1 MRRPD
6 EPVAIVGTG
15 TTRFARV
22 LPDIDQIGIMVQ
34 ASIRAIR
41 DAGLTTSDIDG
52 IVAYGGSI
60 DDRLEIQISE
70 HLGLYD
76 TPVYASIDAGGG
88 GSGHHVEF
96 ARNALLAGRAKYVL
110 CVQGFKESAWGAP
123 SAAGA
128 NVTDMAGAS
137 GADGPTAHFINT
149 ERPYGGTLAA
159 HYGAIAARHMHLFG
173 TTEEQIAGVAHAIRS
188 NAALN
193 PAAIYRDAP
202 SIDEILASPMVST
215 PLTKL
220 MCCLINDGGAA
231 FVMTTAERARDLPR
245 RPVYVLGTGTGALG
259 YSPNVL
265 AKGDNGFD
273 LVHTAGK
280 IAAQD
285 AFGEA
290 GLTPQD
296 VDLVTCCDNFAIT
309 PLIALEDYGFCAK
322 GEGGAFVG
330 DGSRLK
336 VGGELPLNTH
346 GGWLACS
353 HAGIFHTT
361 LVEAVRQ
368 LQGVCEERQVAGA
381 RVALHGASGGS
392 LNTHSCVV
400 LTNEAP

>member
-1 MRRPD
+1 MGLSD
-6 EPVAIVGTG
+6 EPIAIVGTG

-22 LPDIDQIGIMVQ
+22 LPDVDQLGIMVD
-34 ASIRAIR
+34 ASVRAIR

-52 IVAYGGSI
+52 IITYGGGI

-76 TPVYASIDAGGG
+76 TPVFACIDAGGA
-88 GSGHHVEF
+88 GSGHQVEY
-96 ARNALLAGRAKYVL
+96 ARNALRAGRAKYIL

-123 SAAGA
+123 SAAGV
-128 NVTDMAGAS
+128 NVNDMQGAGAE
-137 GADGPTAHFINT
+137 GPTAHFVNS
-149 ERPYGGTLAA
+149 ERPYGATLAA
-159 HYGAIAARHMHLFG
+159 HYGAIAQRHMHVFG
-173 TTEEQIAGVAHAIRS
+173 TTEEQLAGVAHAIRS

-193 PAAIYRDAP
+193 PEAIFRDAP
-202 SIDEILASPMVST
+202 SVDDILSSGMVSS

-231 FVMTTAERARDLPR
+231 FIMTTAERAKDLPR
-245 RPVYVLGTGTGALG
+245 KPVYVLGTGTGALG

-265 AKGDNGFD
+265 AKGHNGFD
-273 LVHTAGK
+273 LVHTAGS
-280 IAAQD
+280 IAARD
-285 AFGEA
+285 AFAES
-290 GLTPQD
+290 GLQPAD
-296 VDLVTCCDNFAIT
+296 VDVVTCCDNFAIT
-309 PLIALEDYGFCAK
+309 PLIALEDYGFCEK

-353 HAGIFHTT
+353 HAGIFITN
-361 LVEAVRQ
+361 LVESVRQ
-368 LQGVCEERQVAGA
+368 LQGVCGERQVADA
-381 RVALHGASGGS
+381 RVSLHGASGGS

-400 LTNEAP
+400 LANEAP